1 MRNKKWRI
9 KDFALSEIVPI
20 YEDTEY
26 LGTEEEP
33 ILTLDGFE
41 LFTGI
46 RLNKT
51 TTQFSTWMRKQ
62 LDEVDAVEGTDYVIM
77 WEDKNSDCFKTI
89 ANIYTPQQLAA
100 MGYRLK
106 VIITL
111 DIANEIVMTIG
122 AKPRVN
128 KETKRISKELRKYFV
143 DCEKFIVAEHLKEQ
157 LLSFRRQEAHETY
170 DFYEIIGDS
179 KKCIALSKAMA
190 QIASYKGGLKKIYM
204 KQPLFNLF
212 MDTDN
217 KYPWQLYLDIKET
230 AEKWVE
236 LYMMEDEEHF
246 MGNTIAALKKKYI
259 GDKDEIKKFEKWRYK
274 REIVDD
280 KVSTRNKRFR

>member
-20 YEDTEY
+20 YEDVEY
-26 LGTEEEP
+26 LGTEGKP
-33 ILTLDGFE
+33 LLGIYGFE
-41 LFTGI
+41 LFKSI

-51 TTQFSTWMRKQ
+51 TTQFSNWMPKV
-62 LDEVDAVEGTDYVIM
+62 LKEVDAEEGIDFLVLKLESTGGRPRTDYFI
-77 WEDKNSDCFKTI
+77 S
-89 ANIYTPQQLAA
+89 
-100 MGYRLK
+100 
-106 VIITL
+106 L

-179 KKCIALSKAMA
+179 KKCIALSKVMA

-259 GDKDEIKKFEKWRYK
+259 GDKDEIKKFEKWRCK

>member
-26 LGTEEEP
+26 LGTEGKP
-33 ILTLDGFE
+33 LLGIYGFE
-41 LFTGI
+41 LFKSI

-51 TTQFSTWMRKQ
+51 TTQFSNWMPKV
-62 LDEVDAVEGTDYVIM
+62 LKEVDAKEGIDFLVLKLESTGGRPRTDYFI
-77 WEDKNSDCFKTI
+77 S
-89 ANIYTPQQLAA
+89 
-100 MGYRLK
+100 
-106 VIITL
+106 L

-179 KKCIALSKAMA
+179 KKCIALSKVMA

-246 MGNTIAALKKKYI
+246 MGNTIASLKKKYI
-259 GDKDEIKKFEKWRYK
+259 GDKDEIKKFEKWRCK

>member
-1 MRNKKWRI
+1 MGNMRNKKWRI

-20 YEDTEY
+20 YEDVEY
-26 LGTEEEP
+26 LGTEGKP
-33 ILTLDGFE
+33 LLGIYGFE
-41 LFTGI
+41 LFKSI

-51 TTQFSTWMRKQ
+51 TTHFTDWMPTVLKG
-62 LDEVDAVEGTDYVIM
+62 VDAEEGIDFIVLKRASTGGRPQTDYFI
-77 WEDKNSDCFKTI
+77 S
-89 ANIYTPQQLAA
+89 
-100 MGYRLK
+100 
-106 VIITL
+106 L
-111 DIANEIVMTIG
+111 DIANEIVMIMG

-190 QIASYKGGLKKIYM
+190 QIASYKGGLNKIYM

-259 GDKDEIKKFEKWRYK
+259 GDKDEIKKFEKWRCK
-274 REIVDD
+274 RKIVDD

>member
-1 MRNKKWRI
+1 MGNMRNKKWCI

-20 YEDTEY
+20 YEDVEY
-26 LGTEEEP
+26 LGTEGKP
-33 ILTLDGFE
+33 LLGIDGFE
-41 LFTGI
+41 LFKSI

-51 TTQFSTWMRKQ
+51 TTHFADWMPKV
-62 LDEVDAVEGTDYVIM
+62 LKEVDAEEGIDFIVLKRKSTGGRPQTDYFI
-77 WEDKNSDCFKTI
+77 S
-89 ANIYTPQQLAA
+89 
-100 MGYRLK
+100 
-106 VIITL
+106 L

-190 QIASYKGGLKKIYM
+190 QIASYKGGLNKIYM

-246 MGNTIAALKKKYI
+246 MRNTIAALKKKYI
-259 GDKDEIKKFEKWRYK
+259 GDKDEIKKFEKWRCK
-274 REIVDD
+274 RKIVDD
-280 KVSTRNKRFR
+280 KGSTRNKRFR